1 MNLSK
6 NFLDAVA
13 AADQSRDPLVLPWP
27 IPGNP
32 GGFISFS
39 NFAEWRD
46 FVLRLSLRNT
56 VPQIVAGKFERSQ
69 KLHLLAWIDFD
80 LIKAG
85 ELVGLTTLELA
96 LKDRYGDKVKDKHGN
111 MPFTWLLRYMVEV
124 DGLTDAK
131 VPMVQRC
138 GGSVADLLT
147 GKREPSLADIRN
159 SLAHGD
165 PFDGF
170 PWAGLLELVRDLI
183 EYSYRDF
190 TSELNSSRESAM
202 QA

>member
-1 MNLSK
+1 VNLSK

-147 GKREPSLADIRN
+147 GKASPISGQSGAR
-159 SLAHGD
+159 
-165 PFDGF
+165 
-170 PWAGLLELVRDLI
+170 
-183 EYSYRDF
+183 
-190 TSELNSSRESAM
+190 
-202 QA
+202 